1 MTARKTPLSD
11 RLAEL
16 SAAVPAAN
24 QHARALEVE
33 HRRVVAEIARLT
45 DAIADAYS
53 NNDEAR
59 AAKAIKQRAMLE
71 TGSLREAEERLEG
84 ARRAVSRAESERGMF
99 AREHADALVAER
111 RPDAVAAAQA
121 VENAIE
127 QLGEAH
133 QRWQTVAAEVAGLLR
148 LAGRDSRDM
157 PTIPERLTD
166 LVRDA
171 RRAGGVGVPPPIP
184 GGNAALPLERAREA
198 A

>member
-16 SAAVPAAN
+16 SAAVPVAN
-24 QHARALEVE
+24 QHARALELE

-45 DAIADAYS
+45 DAIADAYA
-53 NNDEAR
+53 DGDDAR
-59 AAKAIKQRAMLE
+59 AAKAITQRATLE

-99 AREHADALVAER
+99 AREHTEALIAER
-111 RPDAVAAAQA
+111 RPDAVAAAEA
-121 VENAIE
+121 VEAAIE
-127 QLGEAH
+127 QLGDAH
-133 QRWQTVAAEVAGLLR
+133 ARWQAVAAEVAGLLR

-157 PTIPERLTD
+157 PTFPARLTD

-171 RRAGGVGVPPPIP
+171 RRAGGVGVPAPVP
-184 GGNAALPLERAREA
+184 GGYVSVPDRTREA